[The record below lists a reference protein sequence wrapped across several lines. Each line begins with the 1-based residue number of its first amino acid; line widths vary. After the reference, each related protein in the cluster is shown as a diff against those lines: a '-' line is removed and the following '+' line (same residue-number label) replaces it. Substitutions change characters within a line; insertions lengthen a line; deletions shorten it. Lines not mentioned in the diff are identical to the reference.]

1 MGINRRRP
9 APSWYSLKICC
20 GVLHRRPSECHDL
33 PKQRAYEHHGIHRG
47 RMCARPCPG
56 QAHASGGLTVVMLR
70 GLIVLLRIV
79 LFLFLAAS
87 FAIAQGGPPY
97 YTNDPGTPG
106 NLNWEINFGYMPFLY
121 SDQSVSYAPDVDINF
136 GVRDRIQLTYE
147 NAWLRVKDSSSPA
160 KFGLGQSNPGVKWR
174 FHEGGESGLSISMF
188 PQFFL
193 NNPNDAV
200 RRGITPASDV
210 FLFPLEFSK
219 KL

>member
-9 APSWYSLKICC
+9 APSWYSLKNLLR
-20 GVLHRRPSECHDL
+20 VLHRRPSECHDL
-33 PKQRAYEHHGIHRG
+33 PKQRAYEHRG

-70 GLIVLLRIV
+70 GQIVLLWIV

-121 SDQSVSYAPDVDINF
+121 SDSLFLTHPMSTSTSAWRSHSADV
-136 GVRDRIQLTYE
+136 RERMAACE
-147 NAWLRVKDSSSPA
+147 
-160 KFGLGQSNPGVKWR
+160 GL
-174 FHEGGESGLSISMF
+174 
-188 PQFFL
+188 
-193 NNPNDAV
+193 
-200 RRGITPASDV
+200 
-210 FLFPLEFSK
+210 LFPGQIWLGAIESRRQMAFP
-219 KL
+219 

>member
-1 MGINRRRP
+1 M
-9 APSWYSLKICC
+9 K
-20 GVLHRRPSECHDL
+20 
-33 PKQRAYEHHGIHRG
+33 HHGIHRG

-56 QAHASGGLTVVMLR
+56 QAHTSGGLTVVMLR
-70 GLIVLLRIV
+70 GQIVLLRIV

-121 SDQSVSYAPDVDINF
+121 SDQSVSYVPDVDINF
-136 GVRDRIQLTYE
+136 GVGDRIQLTYE

-193 NNPNDAV
+193 NTGSALDRIHASSAASFPANWICTISAEAAV
-200 RRGITPASDV
+200 ESRNNRRTKTDCCVQVRGCVLP
-210 FLFPLEFSK
+210 
-219 KL
+219 